1 MKDPFHVLFKPFLL
15 ASVKAFKLMD
25 AIKQNFGFL
34 KTESCVFV
42 NERAARVAVEKA
54 LGACAAITGSPRRN
68 IERERGVDELL
79 SR

>member
-1 MKDPFHVLFKPFLL
+1 M
-15 ASVKAFKLMD
+15 
-25 AIKQNFGFL
+25 
-34 KTESCVFV
+34 FV

-54 LGACAAITGSPRRN
+54 LGACAAITGSPRGN